1 MNGRYTKTNLMCPN
15 CGEISN
21 IQRHN
26 SRLKSKGHIKD
37 LNCPFCQSMQKMIE
51 IPNIDE
57 YNYAIRNSEKLTE
70 LKIYSNKRSTVEF
83 NIKLTIGTFNKWEK
97 LNSDPFNEKIF
108 NQAEYSLLE
117 TIILNFLNEEKF
129 RKKMIYRYEETD
141 RRVKDVVFSE
151 SMNFRLNSTIYQSFM
166 DYCDILMIKPSI
178 LIQAM
183 VDEMYDSDIRFN
195 FENKK
200 ERRVNK
206 L

>member
-1 MNGRYTKTNLMCPN
+1 MSGKYTKTNLMCPN

-21 IQRHN
+21 IQRH
-26 SRLKSKGHIKD
+26 SSKLKSKGHIKD

-70 LKIYSNKRSTVEF
+70 LKIYSNKRSTIEF

-129 RKKMIYRYEETD
+129 RKKMICRYEETD

-151 SMNFRLNSTIYQSFM
+151 SMNFRLNSTIYQRFM

>member
-1 MNGRYTKTNLMCPN
+1 MSGKYTKTNLMCPN

-21 IQRHN
+21 IQRH
-26 SRLKSKGHIKD
+26 SSKLKAKGHIKD

-70 LKIYSNKRSTVEF
+70 LKVYSNKRSTTEF

-117 TIILNFLNEEKF
+117 TIIL
-129 RKKMIYRYEETD
+129 KMICRYEETD

-151 SMNFRLNSTIYQSFM
+151 SMNFRLNSTIYQRFM

>member
-1 MNGRYTKTNLMCPN
+1 MSGKYTKTNLMCPN

-26 SRLKSKGHIKD
+26 SKLKTKGHIKD

-70 LKIYSNKRSTVEF
+70 LKIYSNKRSTTEF
-83 NIKLTIGTFNKWEK
+83 NIKLTIGTFNRWEK
-97 LNSDPFNEKIF
+97 LNSDPFNDRIF
-108 NQAEYSLLE
+108 SQAEYSLLE

-129 RKKMIYRYEETD
+129 REKMICRCDETD

-151 SMNFRLNSTIYQSFM
+151 SMNFRLNSTIYQRFM

>member
-1 MNGRYTKTNLMCPN
+1 MSGKYTKTNLMCPN

-26 SRLKSKGHIKD
+26 SKLKTKGHIKD

-70 LKIYSNKRSTVEF
+70 LKIYSNKRSTTEF
-83 NIKLTIGTFNKWEK
+83 NIKLTIGTFNRWEK

-129 RKKMIYRYEETD
+129 RKKMICRYEETV

-151 SMNFRLNSTIYQSFM
+151 STNFRLNSMIYQRFM

>member
-1 MNGRYTKTNLMCPN
+1 MSGKYTKTNLMCPN

-21 IQRHN
+21 IQRH
-26 SRLKSKGHIKD
+26 SSKLKTKGHIKD

-70 LKIYSNKRSTVEF
+70 LKVYSNKRSTTEF

-129 RKKMIYRYEETD
+129 REKMICRYEETD
-141 RRVKDVVFSE
+141 RRVRDVVFSE
-151 SMNFRLNSTIYQSFM
+151 SMNFRLNSTIYQRFM

>member
-51 IPNIDE
+51 IPNLDE

-70 LKIYSNKRSTVEF
+70 LKLYSNKRSTTEF
-83 NIKLTIGTFNKWEK
+83 NIKLTIGTFNRWEK
-97 LNSDPFNEKIF
+97 LISDPFNERIF
-108 NQAEYSLLE
+108 NLADYNLME
-117 TIILNFLNEEKF
+117 TIMLNFLNESKF
-129 RKKMIYRYEETD
+129 REKMTRRYNETEKKI
-141 RRVKDVVFSE
+141 KDIVFSE
-151 SMNFRLNSTIYQSFM
+151 SMNFRINSTLYKRFITH
-166 DYCDILMIKPSI
+166 CETLMIKPNI
-178 LIQAM
+178 LIQSM
-183 VDEMYDSDIRFN
+183 IDEMYESDISFN

-200 ERRVNK
+200 ERRINK